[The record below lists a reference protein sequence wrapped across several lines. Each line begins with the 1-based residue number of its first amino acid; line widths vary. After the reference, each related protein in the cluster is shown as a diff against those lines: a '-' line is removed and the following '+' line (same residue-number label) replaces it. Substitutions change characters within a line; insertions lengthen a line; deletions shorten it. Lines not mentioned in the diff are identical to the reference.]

1 MRRWPFL
8 LLALTLAAP
17 LAAQPACR
25 PAVEAAERAAAIP
38 PHLLGAIAHVESGRR
53 DAFSG
58 SVSPWPW
65 TINVEGQGFFYD
77 SKAEAIAAVQAAQA
91 KGVRSIDVG
100 CMQVNLMHHP
110 DAFPNLELAFDPQF
124 NANYAARFLREL
136 YGQTNDWGKAA
147 ALYHSATPEIG
158 DEYRQK
164 VLAVW
169 PEEVRLGSAASASP
183 LAHAWASTLAAPSP
197 GHVPGLVSGITRVI
211 RMQPAAG
218 GPTPHV
224 ITLPLVNGAT
234 PPGRGLEA
242 YRAAPIA
249 LAYRPMQR

>member
-1 MRRWPFL
+1 MRRWPIL
-8 LLALTLAAP
+8 LLALILPVP

-25 PAVEAAERAAAIP
+25 PAVDAAERAAAIP
-38 PHLLGAIAHVESGRR
+38 PHLLAAIAHVESGRR
-53 DAFSG
+53 EAFSG
-58 SVSPWPW
+58 AVSPWPW

-77 SKAEAIAAVQAAQA
+77 TKAEAIAAVQAAQA
-91 KGVRSIDVG
+91 RGVRSIDVG

-169 PEEVRLGSAASASP
+169 PEEVRLAGASPSP
-183 LAHAWASTLAAPSP
+183 LARAWASTLPT
-197 GHVPGLVSGITRVI
+197 VPGITRVI
-211 RMQPAAG
+211 RMQPGTA

-224 ITLPLVNGAT
+224 ITLPLVNGAA
-234 PPGRGLEA
+234 PPGRSLAA

-249 LAYRPMQR
+249 LAFRPMQR